1 MPFALFETPLGP
13 SGVEWSDS
21 GVTRLAFERT
31 PELLRAR
38 FAARGVAEGH
48 RPPRFVREAMARLQ
62 AHLGGQPQDLA
73 SIPLDFARSSP
84 LFRDVEAALRDIRA
98 GATVDVEALA
108 ARIAIP
114 GGAARLRRLLARNP
128 VPVLLPGHRVLG
140 AGGLL
145 GAWGGGEAVH
155 ERLLVLESMGQ
166 PRLYAK
172 DGSPETA
179 RLDEALAHLRAAD
192 PRLGELIERVG
203 PYRLTLRQGHSPY
216 EALARSI
223 VGQQI
228 TGRAAQ
234 AILAR
239 LATEFGTSGVPPA
252 ERIRRATDAKLRAA
266 GLSGGKTRAF
276 RDLAAHA
283 LAGDVPSWA
292 VLRRWPDERILA
304 TLTEIHGIGRWTVE
318 MVLLFRLGRADVLP
332 LGDYGIRKGYGRTF
346 ARGRLPSLRELQR
359 RGWRWRPFRSVASW
373 YLWRALELP

>member
-1 MPFALFETPLGP
+1 MGRWGWSGATPASP
-13 SGVEWSDS
+13 V
-21 GVTRLAFERT
+21 FERT
-31 PELLRAR
+31 ADALRAH
-38 FAARGVAEGH
+38 FAARGAVEGH
-48 RPPRFVREAMARLQ
+48 RPPRFVREALKRLQ
-62 AHLGGQPQDLA
+62 AHLLGRPQDFA

-84 LFRDVEAALRDIRA
+84 RFREVEVALRNTGA
-98 GATVDVEALA
+98 GTTVDAEALA
-108 ARIAIP
+108 ARIALQ
-114 GGAARLRRLLARNP
+114 GGSARLRQLLARNP
-128 VPVLLPGHRVLG
+128 LPVLLPAHRVLG

-145 GAWGGGEAVH
+145 GAWGGGEALH
-155 ERLLVLESMGQ
+155 ERLLVLESVGQ
-166 PRLYAK
+166 PRLYGK
-172 DGSPETA
+172 DGVPDAA
-179 RLDEALAHLRAAD
+179 RLEEALRHLRGAD
-192 PRLGELIERVG
+192 ARLGELIERVG

-216 EALARSI
+216 ESLARSI

-239 LATEFGTSGVPPA
+239 LAALFGTVGVPPP

-266 GLSGGKTRAF
+266 GLSGGKARAF

-283 LAGDVPSWA
+283 LAGRVPSWK

-318 MVLLFRLGRADVLP
+318 MLLLFRLGRPDVLP
-332 LGDYGIRKGYGRTF
+332 LGDLGIRKGYGRAF
-346 ARGRLPSLRELQR
+346 ARGRLSSARELQR